1 MVLVNLMSD
10 LIGYARL
17 QQLYDIE
24 LCQPLAMVSSIGPSR
39 KSIESGG
46 VISEIYQARY
56 RPDDTLAGHLTFALK
71 KEPLN
76 LEFLSRLFGVI
87 DPNSL
92 AAWFKTEPT
101 GQYARKACFL
111 YEWLTD
117 VMIDSKG
124 VTQGN
129 YVSVLDD
136 KEYLTAT
143 SPDKNQRWRINDNL
157 PGNRYFCPLVRKT
170 AGVKSIESYD
180 IASAIDE
187 LGAEFGQ
194 EILLKSV
201 VWLTI
206 KESKSSF
213 AIEHEQKKADR
224 IRRFAIVMEE
234 QCGKLDNPLSPSVL
248 VGLQKEILGSS
259 SLSYGVRQ
267 SPVMV
272 GETRGYNNIIHY
284 LAPHWNDITNMLLGL
299 DAFELKTRG
308 QSPLLRSAVISF
320 GFVYIHPMSDGNGRI
335 SRFLINDCL
344 RRDQALPHPYILPV
358 STVMQDAS
366 FRPYNYDQAL
376 EIFSK
381 PLINSIR
388 SNIDLGHEVIGADGI
403 PYNVHY
409 SKYEETNSAW
419 RYIDL
424 TKHAEY
430 MGKVIKKTIES
441 EMRTEA
447 KILISYARTRLE
459 IKEVLEG
466 PDSII
471 DRIIRSIHQSSGNI
485 SNKLKKEHPILEDI
499 ELSSKLIAVIKKNM
513 PRDRVVDVDV
523 DFEVQQL

>member
-10 LIGYARL
+10 LIGYSRL
-17 QQLYDIE
+17 QQLYGIE
-24 LCQPLAMVSSIGPSR
+24 LCQPLPMICSIGPSR
-39 KSIESGG
+39 KSIDSGD
-46 VISEIYQARY
+46 VISEFYQSHY
-56 RPDDTLAGHLTFALK
+56 RPEDTLAGHLTFALK
-71 KEPLN
+71 REPLN
-76 LEFLSRLFGVI
+76 LEFLSRLFEVI
-87 DPNSL
+87 DPNEL
-92 AAWFKTEPT
+92 AAWFKSEPT
-101 GQYARKACFL
+101 GQYARRACFL

-117 VMIDSKG
+117 VLIDASG

-129 YVSVLDD
+129 YVSVLNEED
-136 KEYLTAT
+136 YLTAT
-143 SPDKNQRWRINDNL
+143 SPEKNPRWRINDNL
-157 PGNRYFCPLVRKT
+157 PGNKYFCPLVRKT
-170 AGVKSIESYD
+170 AGVESIEYYD
-180 IASAIDE
+180 IAFAIDE

-194 EILLKSV
+194 EILLKSA

-234 QCGKLDNPLSPSVL
+234 QCGKLDNPLSPLTLAS
-248 VGLQKEILGSS
+248 LQKEILGAN
-259 SLSYGVRQ
+259 SLSYGIRQ

-272 GETRGYNNIIHY
+272 SESRGYNNIIHY
-284 LAPHWNDITNMLLGL
+284 LAPHWDDIANMLEGL
-299 DAFELKTRG
+299 QAFELKTRG

-344 RRDQALPHPYILPV
+344 RRDKALPHPYILPV
-358 STVMQDAS
+358 SAVMQDVS

-381 PLINSIR
+381 PLMNSIR
-388 SNIDLGHEVIGADGI
+388 GKINLGREVIGADGI

-409 SKYEETNSAW
+409 TDYEKTNSTW

-430 MGKVIKKTIES
+430 MGRVIKKTIES

-447 KILISYARTRLE
+447 KILVSYAKTRLE
-459 IKEVLEG
+459 IKQILEG

-471 DRIIRSIHQSSGNI
+471 DRIIRSIHQSNGVI
-485 SNKLKKEHPILEDI
+485 SNKLKKEHPILENI
-499 ELSSKLIAVIKKNM
+499 ELSANLIAVIKKNM
-513 PRDRVVDVDV
+513 PWDKVAGADIDL
-523 DFEVQQL
+523 DA